1 MKVLT
6 YMNNNQI
13 LICKIFQIYRQQFH
27 CQFFGKSADR
37 SWISC
42 RAILHWEENRTAQ
55 EQFEKLTQVLKEK
68 YNGRKKGK
76 RKSFSMKSNRDR
88 IRDKVEIK
96 CSKLSIEVYQ
106 LWKFFQKSLRNY
118 PVVNEFI

>member
-1 MKVLT
+1 M
-6 YMNNNQI
+6 YNNQI
-13 LICKIFQIYRQQFH
+13 LICEIFQFCRQQFH

-96 CSKLSIEVYQ
+96 CSKLSIAVYRI
-106 LWKFFQKSLRNY
+106 WKLKSLRNY
-118 PVVNEFI
+118 PFVKDLI